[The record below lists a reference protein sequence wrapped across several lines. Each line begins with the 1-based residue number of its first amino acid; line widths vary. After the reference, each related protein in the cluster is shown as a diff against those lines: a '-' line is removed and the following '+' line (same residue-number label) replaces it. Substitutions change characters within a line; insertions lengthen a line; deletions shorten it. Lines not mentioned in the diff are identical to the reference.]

1 MHIREGFIKK
11 VWKIPHLGGWVGS
24 GVEQN
29 PQKKQKKTSKSI
41 LDHFYKDQRLAGTR
55 VHL

>member
-29 PQKKQKKTSKSI
+29 PQKKKQKKTSKSI
-41 LDHFYKDQRLAGTR
+41 LDHFKYDI
-55 VHL
+55 